1 MEVVI
6 GAGHA
11 VLPLVRDDK
20 DEWLGEV
27 SLTVVGRDGE
37 HVTGAAQGLLD
48 TGCGSWIQQQSP
60 VGCSG
65 RPW

>member
-11 VLPLVRDDK
+11 VLPLVRDDE

-27 SLTVVGRDGE
+27 SLLVVGRDGE
-37 HVTGAAQGLLD
+37 HVAGAAQGLLD
-48 TGCGSWIQQQSP
+48 TWCYSYGQLHQ
-60 VGCSG
+60 
-65 RPW
+65 